1 MYAKMVF
8 AMMEADLDALKQF
21 ENMPKR
27 RVLADENLEFAEIED
42 TDTTQSGLAPGL
54 DNQLDDSEINDIEEI
69 PQSEPTE
76 QLDAVNSIQD
86 ADQGTVG
93 DDSTVD
99 DSMASDSSDSGTSFM
114 TYVMYIGGA
123 LLVLA
128 LIAGA
133 CYMVQQQ
140 KDAN

>member
-1 MYAKMVF
+1 
-8 AMMEADLDALKQF
+8 
-21 ENMPKR
+21 MPKR
-27 RVLADENLEFAEIED
+27 RVLADENLEFTEVED
-42 TDTTQSGLAPGL
+42 TDTSGLNAGL
-54 DNQLDDSEINDIEEI
+54 DDQLDDSEINDIEEI

-133 CYMVQQQ
+133 CYMVQQN
-140 KDAN
+140 KDAGDFNRNEQEMGTQMA

>member
-1 MYAKMVF
+1 MVF

-76 QLDAVNSIQD
+76 
-86 ADQGTVG
+86 
-93 DDSTVD
+93 
-99 DSMASDSSDSGTSFM
+99 
-114 TYVMYIGGA
+114 
-123 LLVLA
+123 
-128 LIAGA
+128 
-133 CYMVQQQ
+133 
-140 KDAN
+140 